1 MMGIL
6 LMSMSYLDHY
16 DPQLG
21 SWEEEKNW
29 QSHVGY
35 RLWPGLSPHSETWN
49 EFSKRKLNES

>member
-6 LMSMSYLDHY
+6 LTSMSYLDHD

-21 SWEEEKNW
+21 SCEEERNW

-35 RLWPGLSPHSETWN
+35 GLRPGLSPHFETWN
-49 EFSKRKLNES
+49 EFRKRKLNGS